1 MARCYLES
9 RKSAAR
15 GTESIAA
22 DCMRHLY
29 SRQHLGR
36 AVVISS
42 SPVPMLSAAR
52 KQWLKLTR
60 AMQKQRSSTLNADK
74 ILKYTHLITS
84 MQRLRFS
91 AKNPMQSPD
100 ADVYFLHPTQVAVM
114 PIQCWTVYVLD
125 AIDEPSAHAM
135 LRLLPVESL
144 VVDYGH
150 AALWERI
157 GLLPKKLLEERV
169 AQEWEHAENFL
180 KRYDVRISE
189 IVHEDMRTVEA
200 MDDALDTLLTVSHSF
215 LQVALQFQRALEI
228 ARPLRLSREARA
240 KYDIFALLAHRVQAL
255 SPGAFTQQFLE
266 VYNEDDTFFLYD
278 HARELVRR
286 GRTNAAMQGLFPF
299 LPALPRLTRP
309 ASEACVAAG
318 AVTF

>member
-1 MARCYLES
+1 
-9 RKSAAR
+9 
-15 GTESIAA
+15 
-22 DCMRHLY
+22 
-29 SRQHLGR
+29 
-36 AVVISS
+36 
-42 SPVPMLSAAR
+42 MLSAAR
-52 KQWLKLTR
+52 KQWLKITR

-91 AKNPMQSPD
+91 AKSPIQSPD
-100 ADVYFLHPTQVAVM
+100 ADVYFLSPSEVAVM

-125 AIDEPSAHAM
+125 ELDDASAQAM

-150 AALWERI
+150 AALWERV
-157 GLLPKKLLEERV
+157 GLLPKKLLEERLT
-169 AQEWEHAENFL
+169 QEWQHAESFL
-180 KRYDVRISE
+180 ERYDIHISE
-189 IVHEDMRTVEA
+189 IVSQDMRTVEA
-200 MDDALDTLLTVSHSF
+200 MDDALDTLLTVSHKF

-228 ARPLRLSREARA
+228 ARPMRLSREARA

-278 HARELVRR
+278 RARELARR
-286 GRTNAAMQGLFPF
+286 GRTSAALQSLFPF
-299 LPALPRLTRP
+299 LPSLPPISKCLSGP
-309 ASEACVAAG
+309 CVAIG
-318 AVTF
+318 ATLA

>member
-1 MARCYLES
+1 
-9 RKSAAR
+9 
-15 GTESIAA
+15 
-22 DCMRHLY
+22 
-29 SRQHLGR
+29 
-36 AVVISS
+36 
-42 SPVPMLSAAR
+42 MLSAAR

-91 AKNPMQSPD
+91 AKDPMHSPD
-100 ADVYFLHPTQVAVM
+100 ADVYFLHPSEVAVM

-125 AIDEPSAHAM
+125 DMDEPSAQAM

-150 AALWERI
+150 TALWERM
-157 GLLPKKLLEERV
+157 GLLPKKLLEERL
-169 AQEWEHAENFL
+169 AQEWEHAESFL
-180 KRYDVRISE
+180 QRYDIHISE
-189 IVHEDMRTVEA
+189 IVRQDMRTVEA
-200 MDDALDTLLTVSHSF
+200 MDDALDALLTVSHKF

-228 ARPLRLSREARA
+228 ARPMRLSREARA

-278 HARELVRR
+278 RAREMAQRR
-286 GRTNAAMQGLFPF
+286 RAHTALQGIFPF
-299 LPALPRLTRP
+299 LPALPPIGKCLGGQ
-309 ASEACVAAG
+309 CVAANAG
-318 AVTF
+318 I